1 MLRSVLTALLSSLLL
16 GLAAG
21 TIGGCGVDA
30 GSTPAPRS
38 VTLTVFAAASLAE
51 AFEAVAEAYEAAH
64 PGVTVQLHLAGS
76 QQLAQQLRL
85 GAPADVLATAGLP
98 PMQAAVEAG
107 RVDPGAPRAC
117 ARNRLVAVAPAG
129 NPVRLD
135 RLADLARPGLRLVLA
150 DAVVPAGAYT
160 QAFLEKASAHSV
172 PPGLGVDFGDRVRA
186 NVVSYEQNVRAVLT
200 KVRLGEADAGIV
212 YASDVVAAPDLVRLT
227 IPEAL
232 NVEAVYAIAPLA
244 DSPRPAEAQA
254 FVAFVCSPEGR
265 RLLARHGL
273 LPPPAS

>member
-1 MLRSVLTALLSSLLL
+1 M
-16 GLAAG
+16 
-21 TIGGCGVDA
+21 GGCGVDA

-51 AFEAVAEAYEAAH
+51 AFEAVAEAFEAAH
-64 PGVTVQLHLAGS
+64 PGVTVRLHLAGS

-85 GAPADVLATAGLP
+85 GAPADVLATAGLV
-98 PMQAAVEAG
+98 PMQVAVEAG
-107 RVDPGAPRAC
+107 RVAPGAPQVI
-117 ARNRLVAVAPAG
+117 ARNRLVAVVPPG
-129 NPVRLD
+129 NPARLD

-160 QAFLEKASAHSV
+160 QAFLEKASV

-227 IPEAL
+227 IPETL
-232 NVEAVYAIAPLA
+232 NVEAVYPIAPLV